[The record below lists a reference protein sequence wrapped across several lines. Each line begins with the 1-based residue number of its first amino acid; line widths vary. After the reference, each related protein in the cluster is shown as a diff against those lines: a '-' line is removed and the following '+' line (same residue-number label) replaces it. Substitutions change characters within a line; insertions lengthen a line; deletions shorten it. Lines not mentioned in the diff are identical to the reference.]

1 MIKSKY
7 VKVEMP
13 QEELFTLIKKYI
25 NENKETSSDKV
36 LLEDIKYSWDDMCIS
51 GTLKDA
57 NSKTKLANF
66 SIDLYG
72 SEKSTDV
79 QVSVSNI
86 SMMAKLALAALG
98 INLKTSM
105 DDCLDKLSKK
115 IV

>member
-7 VKVEMP
+7 VRIDMP

-25 NENKETSSDKV
+25 NENKDNSSDKV
-36 LLEDIKYSWDDMCIS
+36 LLEDLKYSWDDMCIS

-66 SIDLYG
+66 TIDLYG
-72 SEKSTDV
+72 SEKYTDV
-79 QVSVSNI
+79 QVSVSDI

>member
-7 VKVEMP
+7 VRIDMP

-25 NENKETSSDKV
+25 NENKENSSDKV
-36 LLEDIKYSWDDMCIS
+36 LLEDLKYSWDDMCIS
-51 GTLKDA
+51 GTLKEA
-57 NSKTKLANF
+57 NTETKLANF
-66 SIDLYG
+66 AIDLYG
-72 SEKSTDV
+72 SEKHTDV
-79 QVSVSNI
+79 QVSVSDI